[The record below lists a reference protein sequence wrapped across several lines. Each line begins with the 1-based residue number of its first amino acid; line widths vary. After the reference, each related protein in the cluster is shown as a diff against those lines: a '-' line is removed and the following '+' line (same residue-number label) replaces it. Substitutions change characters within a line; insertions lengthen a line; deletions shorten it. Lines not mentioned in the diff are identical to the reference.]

1 MTVNLKSSRLD
12 VLEKLVADNVTK
24 EGKAGCNSCSCVGV
38 ECDDCPLRNEDCTLG
53 DVRDELSQRLQ
64 HSTDC
69 LWLKA
74 RKDDVIKPCTCGVIN
89 NIYGDKTPSHFLRDA
104 ANTLDERGKQYDS
117 KGAERSM
124 EKTVFIFNV
133 LTGSNL
139 TTAQGWQF
147 MKVLKDVRL
156 WSNTD
161 EVHVDSIIDNLGYT
175 ALLAEEV
182 ITLNGKLKA
191 TE

>member
-1 MTVNLKSSRLD
+1 MTVNLKSARLD
-12 VLEKLVADNVTK
+12 VLEKLVADNV
-24 EGKAGCNSCSCVGV
+24 GKSGKVGCNSCCCVGV
-38 ECDDCPLRNEDCTLG
+38 GCNDCPLKNEDCTLG
-53 DVRDELSQRLQ
+53 DVRDELTIRLQ
-64 HSTDC
+64 
-69 LWLKA
+69 
-74 RKDDVIKPCTCGVIN
+74 PCTCGVIN
-89 NIYGDKTPSHFLRDA
+89 NTDGDKTPSHFLRDA

-124 EKTVFIFNV
+124 EKTVFIFNA

-156 WSNTD
+156 WSNTG